1 MSNCD
6 TLTEYVAK
14 QTMALKDVNLCTSFV
29 STVWRDKPILVVYD
43 NLNSSIVDVW
53 FNATLQHDD
62 LEILTCL
69 VTGFLK

>member
-1 MSNCD
+1 MFNN

-14 QTMALKDVNLCTSFV
+14 QTMVLKDVNFCTSFV
-29 STVWRDKPILVVYD
+29 RTVWRDKPILVVYD
-43 NLNSSIVDVW
+43 NLNSRIVDVW

-62 LEILTCL
+62 LGILTRL

>member
-1 MSNCD
+1 MFNN

-14 QTMALKDVNLCTSFV
+14 QTMVLKDVNFCTSIV
-29 STVWRDKPILVVYD
+29 RTVWRDKPILVVYD
-43 NLNSSIVDVW
+43 NLNSRIVDVW

-62 LEILTCL
+62 LGILTRL